1 MEEEDIWTQAD
12 KLKTIDDVFNE
23 YHYEWADLPDCKD
36 KVVVRIEDSLPV
48 ASSQKRLTFLATI
61 QEYTGYPTF
70 DNRGVGCIMD
80 HVSFE
85 NRNLHIDLRT
95 RCICGHH
102 QDNLRINILKVFSP
116 DHDDSVCFAIGGK
129 CIDHF
134 KSITDGKENK
144 LLKERCKVCKQ
155 IIKQRHQSR
164 PHQCSDCYKKDQKNK
179 NMEEKLKKDNEKK
192 RKKELDNEVL
202 NEFCRMNF
210 KHIVSREW
218 FCEETLTKYVNGRD
232 PKKANYHNYSLQKEI
247 FCDYLLEYHY
257 DEVDDE

>member
-12 KLKTIDDVFNE
+12 KLKTIDDVFNK
-23 YHYEWADLPDCKD
+23 YHYEYTDLPDCKD
-36 KVVVRIEDSLPV
+36 KVVVRMEDSLPV

-70 DNRGVGCIMD
+70 DDRGVGSIMD

-85 NRNLHIDLRT
+85 NKNLHIDLRT

-102 QDNLRINILKVFSP
+102 QDNLRINILKVFNKN
-116 DHDDSVCFAIGGK
+116 HDDSVCFAIGGK
-129 CIDHF
+129 CIEHF

-144 LLKERCKVCKQ
+144 LLKERCKDCKE
-155 IIKQRHQSR
+155 IINRRHQKR
-164 PHQCSDCYKKDQKNK
+164 PNQCSDCYKKDQDIKK
-179 NMEEKLKKDNEKK
+179 MEEKYKKQ
-192 RKKELDNEVL
+192 LDNEIL
-202 NEFCRMNF
+202 RNNF
-210 KHIVSREW
+210 KHIVPYEW

-232 PKKANYHNYSLQKEI
+232 PKKANYHNYSLQKVQ
-247 FCDYLLEYHY
+247 FCKYLLALYY